1 MYICRRYFTQIITAR
16 NRHTFLIKM
25 SSLLKSRV
33 KLSFQVYYFAYFLQ
47 FTDLF
52 WYSKSKE
59 QKIKMRTINNKY
71 FLCIRKVCITFAPAK
86 QEKWRD
92 SSAGQSVGFIIRRS
106 WVRVPPP
113 LQIMPCKSLI
123 YRTFCFYKGQL
134 RDKLQHIPHFWGLK
148 ASSIQIQKKDG
159 LPNR

>member
-1 MYICRRYFTQIITAR
+1 MYICRRYFTQIITAC

-25 SSLLKSRV
+25 NSLLKTRV

-47 FTDLF
+47 FADLF

-59 QKIKMRTINNKY
+59 QKIKMRTINNEY

-113 LQIMPCKSLI
+113 LQFPLCKPLICRVFHFYRELTRSKKQMKNTVLSSTYQRLTNSL
-123 YRTFCFYKGQL
+123 
-134 RDKLQHIPHFWGLK
+134 HFL
-148 ASSIQIQKKDG
+148 S
-159 LPNR
+159 